1 MKVLKNK
8 LRHFDKLR
16 RKYTHVLEQWLYNRL
31 NNTSSLNHHL
41 LTPDQVKTVLV
52 LRNNKRIGNMYFML
66 PFIHA
71 LKAAY
76 PSANIDLMVNKPSQI
91 QVFDNLG
98 LTQIF
103 ASQFSF
109 KAFINYAKLML
120 RLRKNTY
127 DMIIMPYRSTT
138 DTITAAILSGKNKI
152 AFAHDLHASIFNHSV
167 KMPNRHPHLAL
178 SSLALLTQLGHPTIT
193 TNAQLQLTKKERQ
206 HGKYEIGNLTQ
217 YGQLCITFFRGAR
230 GKKIISDLAWRKIMI
245 EFEHASDKN
254 IKWIEILSPDISTP
268 LLAGGATYQTAN
280 LRHLGATL
288 ACSDLFIC
296 GDTGPLHLANAS
308 GAQCVG
314 LFNHTSPLIYG
325 CLNPNNLNITHINN
339 LNAESI
345 LKHFQLTLSQP
356 NLKKAG

>member
-8 LRHFDKLR
+8 LRHFDKIR
-16 RKYTHVLEQWLYNRL
+16 RKYTYVLEQWLYNGL

-41 LTPDQVKTVLV
+41 LTPEQVKTVLV

-76 PSANIDLMVNKPSQI
+76 PNANIDLMVNKPSQI

-103 ASQFSF
+103 ASQFGF
-109 KAFINYAKLML
+109 KTFINYAKLVL

-127 DMIIMPYRSTT
+127 DIVIMPYRSTT
-138 DTITAAILSGKNKI
+138 DTITAAILSGQNKI
-152 AFAHDLHASIFNHSV
+152 AFEKNLHASIFNHSV
-167 KMPNRHPHLAL
+167 VMPNKHPHTAL
-178 SSLALLTQLGHPTIT
+178 SSLGLLTQLGHQPIA
-193 TNAQLQLTKKERQ
+193 TNARLQLTDKERQ
-206 HGKYEIGNLTQ
+206 YGKYEIGNLTQ

-230 GKKIISDLAWRKIMI
+230 GKKIISDLSWKKIMT
-245 EFEHASDKN
+245 EFEHASEKKIN
-254 IKWIEILSPDISTP
+254 WIEILSPDIATP
-268 LLAGGATYQTAN
+268 LLADGATYRTAN

-288 ACSDLFIC
+288 AYSDLFIC

-314 LFNHTSPLIYG
+314 LFNHTSPDIYG
-325 CLNPNNLNITHINN
+325 CLNTDNLNITDINN

-345 LKHFQLTLSQP
+345 LRHFQLISSQL
-356 NLKKAG
+356 NFKKVG